1 LIISLLLTTAFVALG
16 LWLIGRIGLFQM
28 PGVPVLW
35 VRGIYLLKVAAGMAL
50 WGIYTYYYTDR
61 STADIYKYFDDAMVM
76 HSALPHHPADFV
88 HMLTGLGGDPDHLQR
103 TYFDNM
109 GHWYRPY
116 GSSATNDTHTIIR
129 FNALVRLVSMGHYPV
144 HSAIMNLLSVMGL
157 VCMVRFLAHSV
168 SGRAKW
174 VFAAVMLMPG
184 VLFWG
189 SGVLKEGLL
198 FLGIGLLL
206 RACAFLV
213 YQDGN
218 RRTAWL
224 LLPAAAV
231 LLTVKSYALII
242 LPALIAMI
250 PLLRMSVSAMWALYG
265 VVALL
270 LVTGP
275 SVPGLPDV
283 WQRLAIKQA
292 EFTRLAHGGTYLQR
306 ITPSHIDTVYVASAH
321 HDSILAGPGRFHVP
335 VSVPMFPLV
344 RVTVD
349 SSVNVPHMSS
359 ERFNL
364 LLDYGRTGSRIRI
377 PHIDGTVIGTLR
389 AAPTA
394 LVNALLRPWPWQ
406 ADSPFL
412 VLALIENLLLL
423 GLFLLPIVFPSR
435 PFDVCVVSLCLIFSL
450 GILILTGLVTPVVGA
465 IVRYKVPALPFLAA
479 MCIHLTD
486 TQRLE
491 ASLRSL
497 FQR

>member
-1 LIISLLLTTAFVALG
+1 
-16 LWLIGRIGLFQM
+16 
-28 PGVPVLW
+28 
-35 VRGIYLLKVAAGMAL
+35 
-50 WGIYTYYYTDR
+50 
-61 STADIYKYFDDAMVM
+61 
-76 HSALPHHPADFV
+76 
-88 HMLTGLGGDPDHLQR
+88 
-103 TYFDNM
+103 
-109 GHWYRPY
+109 
-116 GSSATNDTHTIIR
+116 
-129 FNALVRLVSMGHYPV
+129 
-144 HSAIMNLLSVMGL
+144 
-157 VCMVRFLAHSV
+157 
-168 SGRAKW
+168 
-174 VFAAVMLMPG
+174 
-184 VLFWG
+184 
-189 SGVLKEGLL
+189 
-198 FLGIGLLL
+198 
-206 RACAFLV
+206 
-213 YQDGN
+213 
-218 RRTAWL
+218 
-224 LLPAAAV
+224 
-231 LLTVKSYALII
+231 
-242 LPALIAMI
+242 MI
-250 PLLRMSVSAMWALYG
+250 PLLRMSVSAMWGLYG

-270 LVTGP
+270 LVVGP

-344 RVTVD
+344 HVTVD

-377 PHIDGTVIGTLR
+377 PNIDGTVIGTLR

-394 LVNALLRPWPWQ
+394 LVNALLRPWP
-406 ADSPFL
+406 
-412 VLALIENLLLL
+412 

-435 PFDVCVVSLCLIFSL
+435 SFDVRVVSLCLIFSL

-465 IVRYKVPALPFLAA
+465 IVRYKVPVLPFLAA
-479 MCIHLTD
+479 MCIHLSD